1 MPEPTQRPKW
11 ITRLL
16 LAWFIGVLI
25 FLGLALIATVAKIV
39 AIAMEAPS
47 WFALAPWVLAGV
59 AEIVLVPWVMILAN
73 VARRVLGVQASADTS
88 AGRLGRIET
97 LLETLNDSTD
107 RLIDLASLSDRAKSL
122 IHRDREMDAF
132 REIFHEDLLRQDYKT
147 AEALIRGIEE
157 KLGYADEAARM
168 RAELADSRNATI
180 VEKIDAACKR
190 IAGII
195 DSHDWARATRETHR
209 LVRLFPEN
217 PKIAALPEQIIAAR
231 TTHKRDLLKAYDE
244 AVRKN
249 DIELGV
255 ELLRELD
262 EHLTPQEAAAM
273 AESARGVFRAKLH
286 NLGVQF
292 ALHVTDQQW
301 ARAVATGEEIIRD
314 FPNTRMSHEVRT
326 KMEQLRQLAA
336 AGTPADQA

>member
-1 MPEPTQRPKW
+1 MPEQTQRPKW

-16 LAWFIGVLI
+16 LAWFVGVLV
-25 FLGLALIATVAKIV
+25 FLGLALIATVARIVTV
-39 AIAMEAPS
+39 AIQSPS
-47 WFALAPWVLAGV
+47 WYALAPWVLAAV

-97 LLETLNDSTD
+97 LLETLNASTD

-122 IHRDREMDAF
+122 IHRDREVDAF

-157 KLGYADEAARM
+157 KFGYADEAARM
-168 RAELADSRNATI
+168 REELAESRNATI
-180 VEKIDAACKR
+180 AEKIDAACER

-195 DSHDWARATRETHR
+195 ESHDWARATRETRR

-217 PKIAALPEQIIAAR
+217 PKIVALPPKIVAAR
-231 TTHKRDLLKAYDE
+231 TAHKRDLLKAYDE

-255 ELLRELD
+255 GLLRELD

-336 AGTPADQA
+336 TGTPAGEK